1 MILVTNDFSLITIF
15 LCVRI
20 YFNVQF
26 MQFGGDKMPVT
37 LCITEKV
44 QVAFVNILV
53 RKDRILQTINFK
65 VILFFSHTGFC
76 TFYSVK
82 CYKTFCG

>member
-1 MILVTNDFSLITIF
+1 
-15 LCVRI
+15 
-20 YFNVQF
+20 
-26 MQFGGDKMPVT
+26 MPVT

-65 VILFFSHTGFC
+65 VILFFFTHGILYILFSKMLQDILWVRIGCKRKSLFAPP
-76 TFYSVK
+76 VRK
-82 CYKTFCG
+82 KD

>member
-1 MILVTNDFSLITIF
+1 
-15 LCVRI
+15 
-20 YFNVQF
+20 
-26 MQFGGDKMPVT
+26 MPVT

-53 RKDRILQTINFK
+53 RKDKILQINFK
-65 VILFFSHTGFC
+65 VILILSRSGFC

-82 CYKTFCG
+82 CYKTFCGWE